1 MHNSTHDMAQLKYLE
16 CCIKDTLRIYP
27 SIPYVL
33 RTLTEGLEIGTTA
46 EINFN
51 LNKIIL
57 LDESTEGHMLLSG
70 VKISIHIYAIHQ
82 SSLIYLDPEV
92 FNPERFFPENSVGR
106 HPCAFIPLSAG
117 PRNCIGESLQIQIIK
132 YAVVK

>member
-1 MHNSTHDMAQLKYLE
+1 MAQLKYLE
-16 CCIKDTLRIYP
+16 CCIKETLRIYP

-33 RTLTEGLEIGTTA
+33 RTLTEDVEIGTTA

-57 LDESTEGHMLLSG
+57 LDESTEGHMLPSG
-70 VKISIHIYAIHQ
+70 VTISIHIYAIHQ
-82 SSLIYLDPEV
+82 SSQIYPDPEV
-92 FNPERFFPENSVGR
+92 FNPERFYPDNSVGR
-106 HPCAFIPLSAG
+106 HPYAFIPFSAG
-117 PRNCIGESLQIQIIK
+117 PRNCIGDSLQIQTIK